1 MSKREDP
8 RRSFGVDDQP
18 GCPKCGKPMMIIRR
32 TPHSD
37 HGPAYERQSF
47 ICIDCRTEIE
57 RSADL
62 HGKPHK

>member
-1 MSKREDP
+1 MSKREDS

-18 GCPKCGKPMMIIRR
+18 GCPKCDKPMMIIRR

-37 HGPAYERQSF
+37 HGRAYERQS
-47 ICIDCRTEIE
+47 DCRTEIE

-62 HGKPHK
+62 HGKPYK

>member
-1 MSKREDP
+1 MD
-8 RRSFGVDDQP
+8 
-18 GCPKCGKPMMIIRR
+18 C
-32 TPHSD
+32 
-37 HGPAYERQSF
+37 ERQSF

>member
-1 MSKREDP
+1 MI
-8 RRSFGVDDQP
+8 
-18 GCPKCGKPMMIIRR
+18 IIRR

-62 HGKPHK
+62 HGKRHK